1 LPMTTTNILMV
12 YAGILISHA
21 LLNHMGITLVARLND
36 LSVTVHIVGVIA
48 IVGALTLFAPKQPS
62 TYVFARITSNSEGWP
77 YWWAFIVGLLQA
89 QWTFTGYDASAS
101 VSEETVDPRRRVPWG
116 IVMAVAVSAVVG
128 YVLLIAL
135 TLAIKDLPAVLSA
148 RDPAGH
154 DVPAVIAILNSA
166 LGARAGG
173 GVAGLAAIAMWFCGL
188 SAVTWSSRTIY
199 AFARDR
205 GMPGSS
211 VWKRVSA
218 RYSTPAPA
226 IWLCVVVAFAATISS
241 GTYAVVTSISV
252 IGLYFSYIIP
262 VYLAWRRRGTAAAA
276 PHGPWHLGRLGS
288 AINLVAILWVIFI
301 TGILSIPDNMRA
313 GKTIAGLTI
322 LLAAWYL
329 LSERHRFRGP
339 AWQASGKPDWLVKQ
353 AREDERWGT

>member
-1 LPMTTTNILMV
+1 
-12 YAGILISHA
+12 
-21 LLNHMGITLVARLND
+21 
-36 LSVTVHIVGVIA
+36 
-48 IVGALTLFAPKQPS
+48 
-62 TYVFARITSNSEGWP
+62 
-77 YWWAFIVGLLQA
+77 
-89 QWTFTGYDASAS
+89 
-101 VSEETVDPRRRVPWG
+101 
-116 IVMAVAVSAVVG
+116 
-128 YVLLIAL
+128 
-135 TLAIKDLPAVLSA
+135 
-148 RDPAGH
+148 
-154 DVPAVIAILNSA
+154 
-166 LGARAGG
+166 
-173 GVAGLAAIAMWFCGL
+173 
-188 SAVTWSSRTIY
+188 
-199 AFARDR
+199 
-205 GMPGSS
+205 MPGSS

-339 AWQASGKPDWLVKQ
+339 AWQTSGKPDWLVKQ
-353 AREDERWGT
+353 AREDARWGT